1 MSKGQAC
8 GSWKILIISI
18 EQELIIPRKSNTLEQ
33 AALELLSAACIN
45 KACREAIERYCSPW
59 LKALAEDRAGTHKA
73 LASLVLAKVSSDSS
87 DSDIADKLSALVLS
101 EPDASDQAIEGLAY
115 TSLQPKVKEG
125 IASNAKLVK
134 CLVSSR
140 RTLECGF
147 RLPDDLQ

>member
-1 MSKGQAC
+1 M
-8 GSWKILIISI
+8 
-18 EQELIIPRKSNTLEQ
+18 PRKSNTLEQ

-45 KACREAIERYCSPW
+45 KSCREAIERYCSPW

-125 IASNAKLVK
+125 IASNTKLVQR
-134 CLVSSR
+134 LVMA
-140 RTLECGF
+140 
-147 RLPDDLQ
+147 LQELSLIHI